1 MGIYFLIVLTLLI
14 GMDRYLKLLKFYAN
28 KAKMTYRC
36 DPNVPNDLND
46 PNDPNDL
53 NAKNYP
59 NDPNDPNDLNDPN
72 DPNDL
77 INPNVPNDQNDW
89 MTESFADN
97 SPYEIF
103 Q

>member
-1 MGIYFLIVLTLLI
+1 MALFINKPFIIFYILLVA
-14 GMDRYLKLLKFYAN
+14 FSFN

-36 DPNVPNDLND
+36 DPND
-46 PNDPNDL
+46 PNEINDQ
-53 NAKNYP
+53 NDI

>member
-1 MGIYFLIVLTLLI
+1 MATMYNQKREFGDLVTEMQKWKI
-14 GMDRYLKLLKFYAN
+14 KLLKQC
-28 KAKMTYRC
+28 K
-36 DPNVPNDLND
+36 NDLND
-46 PNDPNDL
+46 PNDQ
-53 NAKNYP
+53 
-59 NDPNDPNDLNDPN
+59 
-72 DPNDL
+72 NDL